1 MDRTDLAQ
9 DGGASPGTQAI
20 EHDLAVL
27 VRALEGL
34 YRSRKYPLERAQYL
48 LLLALREGAR
58 PSGDLAATLAL
69 DHSTVTR
76 QLAALEKG
84 GLIARRPNPLD
95 GRSALIEATAAGRA
109 RCAEMQVLRLRR
121 LKEMLA
127 DWSEPERQRF
137 AADIARFNAQV
148 MGHSR
153 TAREEPGL
161 G

>member
-1 MDRTDLAQ
+1 MDGTDLAQ
-9 DGGASPGTQAI
+9 GNGASPGTQAI

-34 YRSRKYPLERAQYL
+34 YRSRKYPLDRAQYL
-48 LLLALREGAR
+48 LLLALRAGPR

-84 GLIARRPNPLD
+84 GLIAKRPNPLD
-95 GRSALIEATAAGRA
+95 GRSALIEATAEGRV
-109 RCAEMQVLRLRR
+109 RCAEMQALRLSR
-121 LKEMLA
+121 LEEMLA

-148 MGHSR
+148 MGR
-153 TAREEPGL
+153 GRATPGDPGL